1 MLQEP
6 FTIEDFVRNE
16 RRILCLKG
24 PLTISNLFDFQ
35 ARVRS
40 NNLSALILDLSGV
53 PYMDSAGIGALVA
66 AYVSYQKN
74 GRSLALVGVGERL
87 HNALKITQ
95 VESLFQLFDSLP
107 AAEAAARTT

>member
-1 MLQEP
+1 MRQEP
-6 FTIEDFVRNE
+6 LTIEDFVRNE
-16 RRILCLKG
+16 QRILCLKG

-35 ARVRS
+35 ARVRA
-40 NNLSALILDLSGV
+40 NNLPALIVDLTGV
-53 PYMDSAGIGALVA
+53 PYIDSAGIGALVG
-66 AYVSYQKN
+66 AYVSQQRS

-107 AAEAAARTT
+107 AAEAAARST